1 MTDPEQAKRAAS
13 EARSEPKA
21 SEVHKASRRRAKS
34 TGSDGTLANVSLR
47 KQVSFAIVLVA
58 AGLLLIE
65 GAARVWLALSA
76 RPLAAIDVRSGS
88 LETAWFEILE
98 RDLKTDLDAPGLYLP
113 DAELFWRLRPDT
125 ALEVENQVYQ
135 TRTRPVTWR
144 IRINPEGQRG
154 AGLPRAEEQA
164 SPVIA
169 ALGDSCTFGFRV
181 DEDETYPALLQASLR
196 EHGMPRA
203 AVVNY
208 GVPGYTT
215 FQGRRLLSEILSRH
229 RPDFV
234 VLAFGA
240 NDLELD
246 VASDAAKGESISP
259 VRLRLYSALNHLAIA
274 RLFLREPDGRRTDPD
289 RPAQSTRVSPAE
301 FRENLLAMLRAAR
314 GAGAHVI
321 LLDLVL
327 IGPVF
332 REAIAEIAEQ
342 EDVPWL
348 DAREILRAG
357 LDDLL
362 AGRRYQ
368 QERAEIDRFWGQE
381 VEQYRLV
388 YYDEAFYRKLA
399 RDPIRSGLLRYLMVE
414 PVHPSPLGNRLI
426 AEAVGAR
433 ILGGRGP

>member
-1 MTDPEQAKRAAS
+1 M
-13 EARSEPKA
+13 
-21 SEVHKASRRRAKS
+21 
-34 TGSDGTLANVSLR
+34 
-47 KQVSFAIVLVA
+47 LVA
-58 AGLLLIE
+58 GGLLLIE
-65 GAARVWLALSA
+65 GAARVWLALTSG
-76 RPLAAIDVRSGS
+76 PLAAIDVRSGS
-88 LETAWFEILE
+88 IETAWLEILE
-98 RDLKTDLDAPGLYLP
+98 QDLESNLEAPGLYLP

-125 ALEVENQVYQ
+125 SLEVENRVYQ

-154 AGLPRAEEQA
+154 ASYPRAEEQA

-169 ALGDSCTFGFRV
+169 TLGDSCTFGFRV
-181 DEDETYPALLQASLR
+181 DEDETYPTLLQAQLR
-196 EHGMPRA
+196 GRGMPRA

-215 FQGRRLLSEILSRH
+215 FQGRRLLREILSRQ
-229 RPDFV
+229 RPDVV

-246 VASDAAKGESISP
+246 IASDAVKAERISP
-259 VRLRLYSALNHLAIA
+259 VRLRLYSALTHLATA
-274 RLFLREPDGRRTDPD
+274 RLFLRRPDDRRTDPD
-289 RPAQSTRVSPAE
+289 GATQSTRVPPVE
-301 FRENLLAMLRAAR
+301 FRENLLEMIRAAR
-314 GAGAHVI
+314 GAGARVI

-332 REAIAEIAEQ
+332 REAIAEIAHQ
-342 EDVPWL
+342 EAVPWL

-362 AGRRYQ
+362 AGRRFQ
-368 QERAEIDRFWGQE
+368 QERAEIDRFWNQE

-399 RDPIRSGLLRYLMVE
+399 RDPVRSGLLRYLMVE

-426 AEAVGAR
+426 AQAVGGQ
-433 ILGGRGP
+433 ILAERGP

>member
-1 MTDPEQAKRAAS
+1 MTNPTTR
-13 EARSEPKA
+13 
-21 SEVHKASRRRAKS
+21 
-34 TGSDGTLANVSLR
+34 GDGALANVTLR
-47 KQVSFAIVLVA
+47 RQVSFAIVLVA
-58 AGLLLIE
+58 GGLLLIE

-76 RPLAAIDVRSGS
+76 RPLAAIDVQSGAI
-88 LETAWFEILE
+88 ETAWFDILE
-98 RDLKTDLDAPGLYLP
+98 QDLKTGAEAPSLYLP

-125 ALEVENQVYQ
+125 ALEVENQVYR

-154 AGLPRAEEQA
+154 ASHPRPEEQA

-181 DEDETYPALLQASLR
+181 DEEETYPALLQASLR

-203 AVVNY
+203 AVTNY
-208 GVPGYTT
+208 GVPGYTS
-215 FQGRRLLSEILSRH
+215 FQGRRLLSAILARD

-246 VASDAAKGESISP
+246 VASDAAKAERISP
-259 VRLRLYSALNHLAIA
+259 VRLRLYSALTHLATA
-274 RLFLREPDGRRTDPD
+274 RLFLPRQDGRRTDPD

-301 FRENLLAMLRAAR
+301 FRENLRAMIRAAR
-314 GAGAHVI
+314 GAGARVI

-332 REAIAEIAEQ
+332 REAIGEIAQQ
-342 EDVPWL
+342 ESVPWL
-348 DAREILRAG
+348 DAREILRTG

-362 AGRRYQ
+362 AGRRFQ
-368 QERAEIDRFWGQE
+368 QERAEIDRFWNQE

-399 RDPIRSGLLRYLMVE
+399 RDPVRSGLLRYLMVE
-414 PVHPSPLGNRLI
+414 PVHPNPLGNRLI
-426 AEAVGAR
+426 AQAVAGR
-433 ILGGRGP
+433 ILAEGGP